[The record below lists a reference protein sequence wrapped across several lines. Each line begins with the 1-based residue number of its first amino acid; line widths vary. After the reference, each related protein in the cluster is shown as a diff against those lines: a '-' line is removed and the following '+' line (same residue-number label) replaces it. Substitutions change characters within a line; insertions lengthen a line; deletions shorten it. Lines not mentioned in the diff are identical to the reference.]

1 MQHPKM
7 RKPATALHGEPAPK
21 NEQLGGR
28 LFSSNTPD
36 ALQLQAQQLA
46 QAFALSPATART
58 YAAHV
63 FGEVAR

>member
-1 MQHPKM
+1 MQHHKT

-21 NEQLGGR
+21 VEQLGGR
-28 LFSSNTPD
+28 LNPSITPD
-36 ALQLQAQQLA
+36 ALQLQVQQLA

>member
-7 RKPATALHGEPAPK
+7 RKPATALHGEPASGI
-21 NEQLGGR
+21 EQLGGR
-28 LFSSNTPD
+28 LIPSITAD
-36 ALQLQAQQLA
+36 ALQLQVRQLA

-63 FGEVAR
+63 FGEAAR

>member
-1 MQHPKM
+1 MQHHIA

-21 NEQLGGR
+21 NEQLGGP
-28 LFSSNTPD
+28 LSHSNTPSPF
-36 ALQLQAQQLA
+36 QLQVQRLA